1 MVPQFVIKNQFA
13 GSTAFPTLDNS
24 DLDVLQPLPSDAY
37 LLGPGTP
44 FEGLQYD
51 QVASSAESAWYCAQV
66 LDYVLDGR
74 NALHPEIYRF
84 AFYLFGR
91 VKLVHSAGM
100 KSIKSSSARPDK
112 RPANP
117 DDMVANRHIRV
128 PLQHDPNH
136 PKIVQLHDCE
146 VMMVEMPD
154 DNDAI
159 AQAYVASDA
168 DSPGLAILDS
178 GCTRTMHGKQ
188 WAEKF
193 EAALASFGLSPKSRV
208 KNQLFAGV

>member
-1 MVPQFVIKNQFA
+1 M
-13 GSTAFPTLDNS
+13 
-24 DLDVLQPLPSDAY
+24 
-37 LLGPGTP
+37 
-44 FEGLQYD
+44 
-51 QVASSAESAWYCAQV
+51 
-66 LDYVLDGR
+66 
-74 NALHPEIYRF
+74 
-84 AFYLFGR
+84 
-91 VKLVHSAGM
+91 
-100 KSIKSSSARPDK
+100 
-112 RPANP
+112 
-117 DDMVANRHIRV
+117 
-128 PLQHDPNH
+128 
-136 PKIVQLHDCE
+136 QLHDCE

-154 DNDAI
+154 ENDAI